1 MLNGKTAIP
10 FWRGLPVSDLCFC
23 QSWMSVLNKIY
34 CRLLLCI
41 DTAMIDIAK
50 NRGTRKSYK
59 SREELNLN
67 LYGTE
72 KTKKINIKKR
82 GC

>member
-1 MLNGKTAIP
+1 
-10 FWRGLPVSDLCFC
+10 
-23 QSWMSVLNKIY
+23 
-34 CRLLLCI
+34 
-41 DTAMIDIAK
+41 MIDIAK